1 MRSGAGMDS
10 ETSGAWAPGT
20 PFSVYRPFRRPAAG
34 AARALRHVGLLLVVA
49 GAAAG
54 CAATATEPAFIPV
67 PPRAGPRPAARPA
80 ARDIRDYPTA
90 LAAIADV
97 LDEDFGL
104 PRPAGTLV
112 VFPSRDAF
120 AAGLLTIGYDPE
132 LARRSADA
140 FRAIGGATGVLL
152 NESSLRGARWADRVQ
167 LLAHEL
173 VHGVQYA
180 FANGVR
186 GTSEQWL
193 REGFAEIVSMRVTET
208 LGFGHY
214 QHMREGLVA
223 PLADVRRGTL
233 PVSFRRLSTFP
244 DWAAAQSREPVPV
257 YAQAFVAAELLLE
270 RHGLKAMVEYF
281 RLFGTSMDKDAN
293 FALAFGRSLEDFDR
307 EFLTHWPQALAQV
320 R

>member
-186 GTSEQWL
+186 GHPSNGCVRGLPRSSRCASPRRSASATTSTCAKAWSL
-193 REGFAEIVSMRVTET
+193 RWPTCGA
-208 LGFGHY
+208 
-214 QHMREGLVA
+214 
-223 PLADVRRGTL
+223 
-233 PVSFRRLSTFP
+233 
-244 DWAAAQSREPVPV
+244 
-257 YAQAFVAAELLLE
+257 
-270 RHGLKAMVEYF
+270 
-281 RLFGTSMDKDAN
+281 
-293 FALAFGRSLEDFDR
+293 GRCR
-307 EFLTHWPQALAQV
+307 
-320 R
+320 